1 MIGSVDRLKR
11 FLLLTAL
18 LALCGCAQTMTS
30 SSVTVDA
37 AYLTEETEAT
47 LVAAVYAKAEALSG
61 TCKLVNAERRYHS
74 CSVGEVSGN
83 PSFEMNVG
91 YGQNGEFGVS
101 LTTVLVHWFP
111 PPKVDVIS
119 GAFLSERH
127 KRLEDW
133 MLSLVPEEAA
143 VNAVRHYIGYDHSE
157 EF

>member
-18 LALCGCAQTMTS
+18 LALGGCAQTMTS

-37 AYLTEETEAT
+37 AYLTEETEAA

-61 TCKLVNAERRYHS
+61 TCKLVNAERVYHS
-74 CSVGEVSGN
+74 RSVGESSGN
-83 PSFEMNVG
+83 PSFEMKVG
-91 YGQNGEFGVS
+91 YGQNGEYGVS

-111 PPKVDVIS
+111 PAKEDVIS

-133 MLSLVPEEAA
+133 MLSLVPEEAT

>member
-1 MIGSVDRLKR
+1 MIGSVDSRKR

-37 AYLTEETEAT
+37 AYLTKETEAA

-74 CSVGEVSGN
+74 CSVGEASGN
-83 PSFEMNVG
+83 PSFEMKVG
-91 YGQNGEFGVS
+91 YGQNGEYGVS
-101 LTTVLVHWFP
+101 LTAVLVHWFP
-111 PPKVDVIS
+111 PPKEDVIS
-119 GAFLSERH
+119 GAFLSERQ

-133 MLSLVPEEAA
+133 MLSLVPEEAI

-157 EF
+157 YL